1 MSRFM
6 MVTAVATVVLV
17 AACGGAEKNAPV
29 QEDAEAVAEPTGGM
43 PGMPEMPGMGGMQD
57 DGMMQQMQ
65 ARMDMMMGV
74 RPDSMMAMMPEHR
87 QMAANMLAQM
97 NRDMQQMNMPGDE
110 AWNATVDSLRQ
121 DLSRMPEM
129 SVGELQE
136 WMPGHHARMT
146 RLMEM
151 HRSMMGNMR
160 M

>member
-1 MSRFM
+1 MNRFL
-6 MVTAVATVVLV
+6 MVTSVATVVWF
-17 AACGGAEKNAPV
+17 AGCGGAEEDPAV
-29 QEDAEAVAEPTGGM
+29 QEDTQAEAGATGGMEGM
-43 PGMPEMPGMGGMQD
+43 PGMSGMQD
-57 DGMMQQMQ
+57 GGMMQQMQ
-65 ARMDMMMGV
+65 AHMEMMTGV
-74 RPDSMMAMMPEHR
+74 TPDSMMSMMPEHR

-110 AWNATVDSLRQ
+110 AWTATVDSLRQ

-129 SVGELQE
+129 SPQELQE

-151 HRSMMGNMR
+151 HGAMMGNMP

>member
-1 MSRFM
+1 MNRFM
-6 MVTAVATVVLV
+6 MVTAVATVVLLP
-17 AACGGAEKNAPV
+17 ACGGAEEEAPV
-29 QEDAEAVAEPTGGM
+29 QEDTEAVAEPTGGM
-43 PGMPEMPGMGGMQD
+43 QGMPGMGGMQG

-65 ARMDMMMGV
+65 HLEARMETMMGV

-110 AWNATVDSLRQ
+110 AWTATVDSLRQ

-129 SVGELQE
+129 SVREIQE
-136 WMPGHHARMT
+136 WMPGHNARMT

-151 HRSMMGNMR
+151 HRSMMGDMR

>member
-1 MSRFM
+1 MNRFL

-17 AACGGAEKNAPV
+17 AACGGAEEEAPA
-29 QEDAEAVAEPTGGM
+29 QEDTEAVAEPTGGM
-43 PGMPEMPGMGGMQD
+43 QGMPGMGGMQD
-57 DGMMQQMQ
+57 DGTMQQMQ
-65 ARMDMMMGV
+65 AHMELMMGMP
-74 RPDSMMAMMPEHR
+74 PDSMMSKMPEHR

-110 AWNATVDSLRQ
+110 GWTATVDSLRQ

-129 SVGELQE
+129 SVQELQE

-160 M
+160 L

>member
-1 MSRFM
+1 MNRFM
-6 MVTAVATVVLV
+6 MVTAVATVVSV
-17 AACGGAEKNAPV
+17 VACGGAEEEASV

-43 PGMPEMPGMGGMQD
+43 QGMPGMGGMQG

-65 ARMDMMMGV
+65 ARMETMMGV

-87 QMAANMLAQM
+87 QMAANLLAQM

-110 AWNATVDSLRQ
+110 AWTAAVDSLRQ
-121 DLSRMPEM
+121 DLSRMPDM
-129 SVGELQE
+129 SVQELQE
-136 WMPGHHARMT
+136 WMPGHNARLT